1 MARAVSGAVIIED
14 REGKYT
20 NHVRYRQRCDNCR
33 CFSPY
38 APFWS
43 TRLLAGRPGVY
54 GYYHLESFVRPFCG
68 SRRVVKLE
76 G

>member
-14 REGKYT
+14 REGEYT

-33 CFSPY
+33 CLSPY

-43 TRLLAGRPGVY
+43 TRLLAGRG
-54 GYYHLESFVRPFCG
+54 FTATIT
-68 SRRVVKLE
+68 
-76 G
+76 

>member
-1 MARAVSGAVIIED
+1 MARAVSGAVIID
-14 REGKYT
+14 DWEGTHT
-20 NHVRYRQRCDNCR
+20 NHVLYRQRCDKCR
-33 CFSPY
+33 YFSPY

-54 GYYHLESFVRPFCG
+54 GTYHLESFVCPFCG
-68 SRRVVKLE
+68 NRQVVRLE